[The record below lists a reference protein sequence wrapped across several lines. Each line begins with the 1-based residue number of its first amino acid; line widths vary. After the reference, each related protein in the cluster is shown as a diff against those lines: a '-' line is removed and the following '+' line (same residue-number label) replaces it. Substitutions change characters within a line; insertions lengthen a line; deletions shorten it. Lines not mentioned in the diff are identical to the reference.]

1 MEHLDEESLKTPPP
15 IFEGSWERAQ
25 RNITTAAFLGLIIT
39 GVIYFYAQAIITGI
53 LFFLNASG
61 MREIVK
67 EKTFF
72 ERISYTMAV
81 LKNPLRYSLIVSQFL
96 FMLLPIVWIIKRW
109 HTIHVLSYARIARV
123 SLIELVVAVAAT
135 ICFVPVSGS
144 ISEFFIRKLN
154 IPDFLAQLHAQI
166 FTSYSSQE
174 LLWLIIVV
182 CITPAVCEEMLFRG
196 YVQRTLERTLGMKSV
211 FITGVIFGLYHMQ
224 PLNLVS
230 LSFLGI
236 LIGYFYYRSKSLV
249 PCIFAHF
256 TNNLLAVL
264 SLYKTP
270 HEQTVFHVFDF
281 EITFLGGIIALLFTG
296 ALIFLYHQITKKNFV
311 EQLG

>member
-1 MEHLDEESLKTPPP
+1 MDHLNEESLERTPP
-15 IFEGSWERAQ
+15 IFDGSWERAH

-39 GVIYFYAQAIITGI
+39 GVVYFYAQTIITGI
-53 LFFLNASG
+53 LFFLNISG
-61 MREIVK
+61 TQEIIK
-67 EKTFF
+67 GKTFI
-72 ERISYTMAV
+72 EQISHTMTV

-109 HTIHVLSYARIARV
+109 HTIHVLSYVRIARIP
-123 SLIELVVAVAAT
+123 LLELVVAVAAT
-135 ICFVPVSGS
+135 VCFVHVSGS
-144 ISEFFIRKLN
+144 ISEFFVTKLN
-154 IPDFLAQLHAQI
+154 IPDFLAQVHAQI

-174 LLWLIIVV
+174 LLWLIVVV

-224 PLNLVS
+224 PLNLIS
-230 LSFLGI
+230 LSCLGI

-264 SLYKTP
+264 SLYKTQ
-270 HEQTVFHVFDF
+270 HEQTVFRVFDF
-281 EITFLGGIIALLFTG
+281 EITFLGGIAALLLTG
-296 ALIFLYHQITKKNFV
+296 TLVFLYYQITKKNFV
-311 EQLG
+311 KQFG